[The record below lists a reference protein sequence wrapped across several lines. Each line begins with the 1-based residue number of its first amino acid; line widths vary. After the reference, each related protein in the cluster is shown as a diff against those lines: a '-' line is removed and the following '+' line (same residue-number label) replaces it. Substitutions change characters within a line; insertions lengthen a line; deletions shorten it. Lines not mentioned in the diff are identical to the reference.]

1 MDAMNNNDKKTIPSG
16 EQQPQSTNHTF
27 SASHPFYPYPMKEPG
42 LNLRELVKLMW
53 RYKLLI
59 IATTFVAAVIAV
71 IIALALPNIFEAE
84 AKIAPTEES
93 QSNGL
98 AGMAGQLGGLA
109 SMAGVNLG
117 RGQLDK
123 ASMALEVLRS
133 RRFITEFVENR
144 EILPDLMAVD
154 YWNRTTGEL
163 VYDPEIYDASS
174 GTWVREVEAGQNP
187 EPSAWEYVRVF
198 RENFSIT
205 RDDALGTVLIRIQH
219 RSPIVAKQWVNWLI
233 EDLNNEMR
241 RRDITEARKSLQ
253 YLEAEMESTVLT
265 RMQQIFYQLMEKQ
278 TQTIM
283 LANVRPEYVF
293 QVIDPAVVPEQ
304 RKSPRRSIIAI
315 VGTILGGF
323 LGVLIVLLIQV
334 FREPVE

>member
-1 MDAMNNNDKKTIPSG
+1 MNNSDKNTIITNN
-16 EQQPQSTNHTF
+16 EQSNSTSHSF

-42 LNLRELVKLMW
+42 LNLRELVQLMW
-53 RYKLLI
+53 QYKVTILV
-59 IATTFVAAVIAV
+59 TTVLAAVISV
-71 IIALALPNIFEAE
+71 IIALILPNIYEAE

-93 QSNGL
+93 QSGNL

-117 RGQLDK
+117 GGQIDK

-154 YWNRTTGEL
+154 YWNRTTGEI
-163 VYDPEIYDASS
+163 VYDPEIYDAGSN
-174 GTWVREVEAGQNP
+174 TWVREVEAGQSP
-187 EPSAWEYVRVF
+187 EPTAWEYVRAF
-198 RENFSIT
+198 RENFTIT
-205 RDDALGTVLIRIQH
+205 RDEALGTVMIRVQH
-219 RSPIVAKQWVNWLI
+219 RSPVIARDWVNWLI

-241 RRDITEARKSLQ
+241 RRDVTEARKSLQ
-253 YLEAEMESTVLT
+253 YLEEEMERTVLT
-265 RMQQIFYQLMEKQ
+265 RMQQVFYQLMEKQ

-315 VGTILGGF
+315 VGTIFGGF

-334 FREPVE
+334 FREPAE